1 MKAQVYRD
9 KAGDWRWRVLADNGN
24 VLADGGQGYS
34 RRIDALHGLEEVTDT
49 KVAGTWKALVNTSRL
64 RPKVRMTLEIEP

>member
-24 VLADGGQGYS
+24 ILADGGQGYT
-34 RRIDALHGLEEVTDT
+34 RRIDALHGLEQVTDT
-49 KVAGTWKALVNTSRL
+49 KVAGTWDALESTPRL
-64 RPKVRMTLEIEP
+64 RVRERMVLEIES